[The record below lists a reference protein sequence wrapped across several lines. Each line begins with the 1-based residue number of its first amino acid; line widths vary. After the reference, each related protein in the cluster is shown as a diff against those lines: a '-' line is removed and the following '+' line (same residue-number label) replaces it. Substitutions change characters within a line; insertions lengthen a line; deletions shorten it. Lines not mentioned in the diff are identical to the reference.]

1 MNCLGSLKK
10 TLEHWA
16 RQTGFIR
23 RKKRLAAFDFLALMT
38 VGQLGMKHPSLA
50 GTVDAIQG
58 VLSRVAMHRRFSG
71 SAVAFMKMCSEY
83 VIQQK
88 TSAMISSAPLDHFR
102 RILIFDSSGWD
113 VSAKLKG
120 VLPGSGGKASD
131 ANCKLQVCYEYKYGE
146 LSFFQMQPGNVPDA
160 AYSSELVAHVEQ
172 GDLVLADLGYFNM
185 KTFKQIFVVGAF
197 FIFRLLI
204 GTRLVDAQTSTP
216 FVLSDILKTKKGN
229 IHQMQ
234 IVLGR
239 NIETQV
245 CCRLVCLRVS
255 PEVANERRRKLKIT
269 MRKKGRTPSK
279 ELLILTDWTLMV
291 TNVPEQ
297 WLPAE
302 MLRPFY
308 SLRWQIELLFK
319 QIKTVVCIH
328 KSTTGKENRLRCEIY
343 GKLIMAVIIHRIH
356 ADRNI
361 MLWNANHKELSME
374 KLYKRIQERAFIILN
389 LLLQS
394 IVKALKYLEYE
405 ISRLIRNCLKSYQ
418 RSRTSTLQIIDRGTY
433 PW

>member
-1 MNCLGSLKK
+1 MTCLGSLKK
-10 TLEHWA
+10 TLEQWA

-50 GTVDAIQG
+50 CMVDAIQG

-71 SAVAFMKMCSEY
+71 SAVAFMKMCSDY
-83 VIQQK
+83 VIQQYP
-88 TSAMISSAPLDHFR
+88 SEMISSAPLDHFR
-102 RILIFDSSGWD
+102 RILIFDSSGGD
-113 VSAKLKG
+113 VSAKLKE
-120 VLPGSGGKASD
+120 VLPSSGGKASY

-146 LSFFQMQPGNVPDA
+146 LSFLKMQPGNVPDA

-172 GDLVLADLGYFNM
+172 GDLVLADLGHFSM
-185 KTFKQIFVVGAF
+185 KTFKQIFVLGAF
-197 FIFRLLI
+197 FVSRLLI
-204 GTRLVDAQTSTP
+204 GTRLVDAQTYTP

-234 IVLGR
+234 IVMGR

-245 CCRLVCLRVS
+245 CCRLVCLRIN
-255 PEVANERRRKLKIT
+255 PEMANGWRRKLKIT
-269 MRKKGRTPSK
+269 MQKKGRTPSK
-279 ELLILTDWTLMV
+279 ELLILTDWILMV
-291 TNVPEQ
+291 INVPEQ

-328 KSTTGKENRLRCEIY
+328 KSATGKENRLRCEIY
-343 GKLIMAVIIHRIH
+343 GKLIMTVIIHRIH

-361 MLWNANHKELSME
+361 MLWNANHEELSME
-374 KLYKRIQERAFIILN
+374 KLYKRIQERAFIILS

-394 IVKALKYLEYE
+394 IVKAVKYWSMRY
-405 ISRLIRNCLKSYQ
+405 
-418 RSRTSTLQIIDRGTY
+418 RG
-433 PW
+433 